1 MPMLLKIKIYAD
13 LCRIPLSLFAAAS
26 AATGY
31 ALGPHPVAAQA
42 FATSASVFLLACG
55 SSALNQF
62 QERDLDARM
71 ARTKRRPLPS
81 GALTPRHALRV
92 SIALLASGLAV
103 LGVTS
108 TPRTAMLGLAAVGWY
123 NGLYT
128 FLKKRTA
135 LAFLPGAIVGMVPPA
150 IGWTA
155 ARGSLLDPRLAVI
168 SLLFFLWQIPHVWLL
183 LLQYGNEYDQAGLPS
198 LARWLNKNQIARLA
212 FMWIIA
218 VAAASLALPLVIK
231 TNALAIYAALIPA
244 AVWLA
249 FSGFKLIGVDRG
261 LAAQAV
267 FRRVNAYILLVMC
280 MLCLG
285 PFIPHLL

>member
-1 MPMLLKIKIYAD
+1 MPIMLKIKIYAD

-31 ALGPHPVAAQA
+31 ALGPHPSAAQA
-42 FATSASVFLLACG
+42 FATTASVALLACG

-71 ARTKRRPLPS
+71 ARTRSRPLPS
-81 GALTPRHALRV
+81 GKITPRHALWV
-92 SIALLASGLAV
+92 SITLLTSGLFI
-103 LGVTS
+103 LGASS
-108 TPRTAMLGLAAVGWY
+108 TLQTAALGLMAIGLY

-128 FLKKRTA
+128 FLKKKTA
-135 LAFLPGAIVGMVPPA
+135 LAFLPGAIVGMIPPA

-155 ARGSLLDPRLAVI
+155 AGGSLLDPRLAVI

-183 LLQYGNEYDQAGLPS
+183 LLQYGEEYEQAGLPS
-198 LARWLNKNQIARLA
+198 LARWLNSDQISRLA
-212 FMWIIA
+212 FTWITAI
-218 VAAASLALPLVIK
+218 AAASLALPLV
-231 TNALAIYAALIPA
+231 TRANALATYAALIPA
-244 AVWLA
+244 AAWLA
-249 FSGFKLIGVDRG
+249 FSGFKLLGVAPG

-280 MLCLG
+280 TLCLG
-285 PFIPHLL
+285 RFIPHLL